1 MSRRIIRSNS
11 DNPEFKELVQLLD
24 LELKSRDGDLNSF
37 YHQFNGIEALQEVL
51 VLYEDERAL
60 ACGAFK
66 AFNSERVE
74 IKRMYVREE
83 SRGQGLAGA
92 VLKELEAWAQE
103 LGFTALVL
111 ETGQKQ
117 SEAVQLYQKHQYQRI
132 PNFPPY
138 EGIENSLCFEKK
150 LS

>member
-11 DNPEFKELVQLLD
+11 DNPEFQELVQLLD

-60 ACGAFK
+60 ACGALK
-66 AFNSERVE
+66 AFNGERVE

-150 LS
+150 LN